1 MRVLTVLRSL
11 ALVEPE
17 NGVNKVSFFSE
28 SIFMIDVLEV
38 DFGWNLTLE

>member
-1 MRVLTVLRSL
+1 MRVLMVLRSL

-17 NGVNKVSFFSE
+17 NCVNKVSFLSE

-38 DFGWNLTLE
+38 DFGWDLTLE

>member
-1 MRVLTVLRSL
+1 MRELKVLRSL

-17 NGVNKVSFFSE
+17 NGVNKVSFLSE
-28 SIFMIDVLEV
+28 SIDVLEV